1 MDTAAATQALADRLV
16 ENWKQGTRDASLYA
30 PNATAWHNTDAVD
43 HPMESRE
50 PIRQRLRQLIPD
62 FRFDEAEP
70 HGFDG
75 GFVIQ
80 YVVKGTLPD
89 GSQLDTPACTVGTV
103 KDGLITRIQEYIDSA
118 HLQELRAAFTGAAQQ
133 G

>member
-1 MDTAAATQALADRLV
+1 MDTAATTHTIAEKVA
-16 ENWKQGTRDASLYA
+16 ENWKQGTRDASLYS
-30 PNATAWHNTDAVD
+30 PDATAWHNTDGVD
-43 HPMESRE
+43 QPMESRE

-62 FRFDEAEP
+62 FRFDDAEP

-80 YVVKGTLPD
+80 YVVRGTLPD
-89 GSQLDTPACTVGTV
+89 GSELSSPACTVGTV
-103 KDGLITRIQEYIDSA
+103 KDGLITRVQEYIDSA
-118 HLQELRAAFTGAAQQ
+118 HIQKLRQAFVQGQQ